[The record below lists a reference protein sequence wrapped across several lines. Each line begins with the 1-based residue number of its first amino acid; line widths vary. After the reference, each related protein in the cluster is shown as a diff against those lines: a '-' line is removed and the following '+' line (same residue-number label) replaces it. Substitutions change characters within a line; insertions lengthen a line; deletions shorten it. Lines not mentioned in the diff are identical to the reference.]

1 VKAVRALPASLLL
14 VMLGCGNPSAPAPAL
29 APTAAK
35 AVDFAAEGLSA
46 LQKREMA
53 RAADLLRQA
62 LVADPTN
69 VTLHYSLAVAASHLD
84 QRDEA
89 VKHFQWVLAN
99 APARSAEAMA
109 ARTWL
114 TEAGV
119 FKEATSRAEN
129 AVDETAGNSGVRGEI
144 AWTGGPSPVPTAR
157 LQLFLKGLPNTSTA
171 GLQYVL
177 RTDQDGR
184 FEFKRIPAGTY
195 KLTNRLAGAPLWRL
209 RVQVPPGERVTFDL
223 TSANSVNVRDDF
235 PEDS

>member
-1 VKAVRALPASLLL
+1 
-14 VMLGCGNPSAPAPAL
+14 MLGCGNPSAPPL
-29 APTAAK
+29 APTATK
-35 AVDFAAEGLSA
+35 TVDLAAEGLSA
-46 LQKREMA
+46 LQKREMS

-62 LVADPTN
+62 LVANPTN

-84 QRDEA
+84 RRDEA
-89 VKHFQWVLAN
+89 MKQFQWVLAN
-99 APARSAEAMA
+99 APARSAEAIA

-119 FKEATSRAEN
+119 FKEATSRAES
-129 AVDETAGNSGVRGEI
+129 AGDETAGNSGVRGEVV
-144 AWTGGPSPVPTAR
+144 WSGGPSPVPTTR
-157 LQLFLKGLPNTSTA
+157 LQLFLKGLPNTPTA

-195 KLTNRLAGAPLWRL
+195 KLTNRIAGAPLWRL
-209 RVQVPPGERVTFDL
+209 RVQVQPGETFGIEL
-223 TSANSVNVRDDF
+223 TPGNSLTARDDF